1 MKNRSKFFRTVI
13 VLFVPLF
20 LFGSFTACNKSSGE
34 PYYIKSDDTEITDG
48 KHDLDSTETDKN
60 IIENGAS
67 EYKIII
73 SEKAE
78 ENVQFA
84 AEELQYFLQLV
95 SSVKLPI
102 VKIGEIEYDT
112 SKRYLCVGENAVSQ
126 AAGIEYSYSELD
138 VSGTRIVTKND
149 SVFIGGATEYGTMN
163 AVYVFLEQTIGLVTY
178 TTDVYEYQ
186 QEKTVK
192 LYDFDITDLPDF
204 QWRIGGYGYLN
215 GSLMR
220 RMRYNSMADMW
231 MGPGSYFHNSFRYLP
246 VNEYFSDYPEWYS
259 DDRLQLCYTAHGDA
273 EKLEAMYSEMF
284 EKLKQV
290 IIDNPSATIISIT
303 HEDANEW
310 CTCETCAK
318 EKEKYGTNS
327 AVMLKFCNEMSRR
340 LEVWLADNDDG
351 VDGKRK
357 IDILFFAYRPT
368 EKAPTKENAD
378 GTFSPVDEEVVC
390 RENVIVFYAPI
401 FVEYT
406 KSFTDE
412 TNLQYAKNMQAW
424 KAVSSRQY
432 YWLYSTNFH
441 NYLYP
446 YNNFDVIQ
454 TNYRYLKSLNAY
466 YVFDQGQFSNNK
478 ATAFHD
484 LKAFLSS
491 KLMWN
496 VNEDVEKLTNDYFNA
511 VYGDAAEE
519 MKTLYNEIRTHMHYL
534 EDVIHISGDIYFP
547 ISNSKY
553 FSFLKLMHWQDLLD
567 SAYSSIEYLNETDQ
581 EKYNR
586 YYDNICLESIFVR
599 YALIE
604 HYSMYFSEYTLREMQ
619 QTFINDVARLSV
631 KQYREGQPI
640 DAITSKWGL

>member
-1 MKNRSKFFRTVI
+1 MKNKSKFFKTVI
-13 VLFVPLF
+13 VLFTLIF
-20 LFGSFTACNKSSGE
+20 LLSSFTACNQNKGE
-34 PYYIKSDDTEITDG
+34 LIYIESTFPEDTDG
-48 KHDLDSTETDKN
+48 IHDVDINETNKY

-67 EYKIII
+67 DYKIVV
-73 SEKAE
+73 SETAE
-78 ENVQFA
+78 DNVQFA
-84 AEELQYFLQLV
+84 AEELQYFLQLA

-102 VKIGEIEYDT
+102 VKIGESGYDT
-112 SKRYLCVGENAVSQ
+112 SARYLCVGENAVSR
-126 AAGIEYSYSELD
+126 AAGIEYDYSELD
-138 VSGTRIVTKND
+138 VSGTRIVTKNN

-163 AVYVFLEQTIGLVTY
+163 AVYVFLEHTIGLVTY

-192 LYDFDITDLPDF
+192 LYDFDITDIPDF
-204 QWRIGGYGYLN
+204 QWRVGGYGYLN
-215 GSLMR
+215 GNLMR

-231 MGPGSYFHNSFRYLP
+231 MGPGSYIHNSFRYLP
-246 VNEYFSDYPEWYS
+246 VNEYASDYPEWYS

-290 IIDNPSATIISIT
+290 IIDNPSATTISIT

-310 CTCETCAK
+310 CTCDSCTA

-327 AVMLKFCNEMSRR
+327 AVMLKFCNEMSKR
-340 LEVWLADNDDG
+340 LETWLSDNDDG
-351 VDGKRK
+351 VDSERQ

-368 EKAPTKENAD
+368 ETAPAVKNSD
-378 GTFSPVDEEVVC
+378 GTYSPVDEEVIC

-424 KAVSSRQY
+424 KAVSSKQY

-454 TNYRYLKSLNAY
+454 TNYRYLKSLSAY
-466 YVFDQGQFSNNK
+466 YVFDQGQFSNYK

-496 VNEDVEKLTNDYFNA
+496 VNDDVEKLTNDYFNA
-511 VYGDAAEE
+511 VYGDAAET

-534 EDVIHISGDIYFP
+534 EDVMHISGNIYYP
-547 ISNSKY
+547 ISDSKY
-553 FSFLKLMHWQDLLD
+553 FPFLTLIHWQDLLD
-567 SAYSSIEYLNETDQ
+567 AAYSSIEYLNGNNQ
-581 EKYNR
+581 EKYNL

-604 HYSMYFSEYTLREMQ
+604 HYSTYFSDYTLREMK
-619 QTFINDVARLSV
+619 QTFTNDAPRLSI
-631 KQYREGQPI
+631 KQYKEGQPI
-640 DAITSKWGL
+640 DAVTSKWGL